1 MAASSPSATPAAAE
15 VRRGP
20 AGLGTKAMVC
30 GIVGVTLLPTLYG
43 MVLSVL
49 LGPAA
54 LVLGLLARGRARRA
68 GVGAGRNAV
77 IGIATGAVAF
87 AVAAVV
93 IVLTLTGVV
102 FSGDDEEEKAP
113 DRREGPSVQVMP
125 EWPGTRAGAGGAA
138 YGSYS

>member
-1 MAASSPSATPAAAE
+1 MAASSPPAPAAAD

-30 GIVGVTLLPTLYG
+30 GIVGVTLMPTVYG

-54 LVLGLLARGRARRA
+54 LVLGLLARGRARRG
-68 GVGAGRNAV
+68 GVPAGRNAV

-93 IVLTLTGVV
+93 IVLTLAGVI
-102 FSGDDEEEKAP
+102 FSGDEEEKP
-113 DRREGPSVQVMP
+113 RDRREGPSVQVMEDRSRTLP
-125 EWPGTRAGAGGAA
+125 RAGGG
-138 YGSYS
+138 GG

>member
-1 MAASSPSATPAAAE
+1 MAASSPSAPAAAE

-30 GIVGVTLLPTLYG
+30 GIVGVTLLPTVYG
-43 MVLSVL
+43 MALSVL

-87 AVAAVV
+87 AVAAAV
-93 IVLTLTGVV
+93 IVLTLTGVI
-102 FSGDDEEEKAP
+102 FSGDDEEEEKPA
-113 DRREGPSVQVMP
+113 DRREGPSVQVMEDRSGTLP
-125 EWPGTRAGAGGAA
+125 WPGGGAG
-138 YGSYS
+138 

>member
-1 MAASSPSATPAAAE
+1 MAASSPSAPAAAGA
-15 VRRGP
+15 RRGP

-54 LVLGLLARGRARRA
+54 LALGLLAHRRARRD

-87 AVAAVV
+87 AVAAAV
-93 IVLTLTGVV
+93 IVLTLAGVI
-102 FSGDDEEEKAP
+102 FSGDDGEERPA
-113 DRREGPSVQVMP
+113 DRREGPSLQVMADRSGTLP
-125 EWPGTRAGAGGAA
+125 QPGGGAG
-138 YGSYS
+138 